1 MAKAITDTP
10 EYEGKIL
17 TIDILPSDV
26 PMYWNVIDDHEK
38 KKTRFELLQN
48 WQTELKKVEFLKGK
62 TEEVLKKLK
71 IPRVNFLHF

>member
-1 MAKAITDTP
+1 M
-10 EYEGKIL
+10 ER
-17 TIDILPSDV
+17 
-26 PMYWNVIDDHEK
+26 NDDHEK

-71 IPRVNFLHF
+71 IPRVNFAFLDAEHDFKSVFLEYKF